1 MFVKRTFISVLL
13 ATVLIGAISLEAAG
27 NKTPKSMAIPM
38 VVIPAGMFMMGASAL
53 IVDAD
58 GINNKHEMPQHRVTL
73 NAFELGQT
81 EVTQGQW
88 KMVMGDNP
96 SKAKECGERCPVEK
110 VNWEDVQLFLQ
121 KLNAKTGKT
130 YRLPT
135 EAEWEYACKAGQET
149 QYCGSNDV
157 NAVAWYDANSDN
169 RVHPVGE
176 KKPNAFG
183 LYDMSGNVY
192 EWVQDGWHDGY
203 EGAPTDGSAWEGKK
217 DRMTRGGAWND
228 LVKGTLASFRF
239 AESPSTRGS
248 YLGFRL
254 ARTLP

>member
-1 MFVKRTFISVLL
+1 M
-13 ATVLIGAISLEAAG
+13 
-27 NKTPKSMAIPM
+27 
-38 VVIPAGMFMMGASAL
+38 
-53 IVDAD
+53 
-58 GINNKHEMPQHRVTL
+58 
-73 NAFELGQT
+73 
-81 EVTQGQW
+81 
-88 KMVMGDNP
+88 
-96 SKAKECGERCPVEK
+96 
-110 VNWEDVQLFLQ
+110 
-121 KLNAKTGKT
+121 
-130 YRLPT
+130 
-135 EAEWEYACKAGQET
+135 
-149 QYCGSNDV
+149 
-157 NAVAWYDANSDN
+157 
-169 RVHPVGE
+169 GE